1 MTKRIVEVA
10 TEGCYL
16 KVRHDQL
23 VIEQEGVEVGSI
35 PIEDMSALVIDHPQ
49 TLITQAVLRELVKS
63 NVMVVCSDNKHH
75 PIGLFLPLDSH
86 TTQTERFA
94 AQVELGLPTKKNL
107 WKQIVQGKV
116 RGQARV
122 LHDVTGNDAGISQL
136 VKKVRSGDPNNIEA
150 QAARRYWS
158 RLFTSEQ
165 FKRDRFAE
173 DQNRYLNYGYAVLR
187 ALVSRSLCAA
197 GLHPSIGI
205 HHKNRYNSYCLADD
219 LMEPYRPL
227 VDINV
232 WQIVEDHGHETEMD
246 REIRRR
252 LIEIIKREVSI
263 DGEKLT
269 FQGAV
274 QKSAQSLARIMQ
286 GQEKLLSLPEY

>member
-1 MTKRIVEVA
+1 MSKRIIEIA

-16 KVRHDQL
+16 KVRHNQL
-23 VIEQEGVEVGSI
+23 IIERAGEEVGSI
-35 PIEDMSALVIDHPQ
+35 PIEDMSALIVDHPQ
-49 TLITQAVLRELVKS
+49 TLITQAVLRELLKA
-63 NVMVVCSDNKHH
+63 NVMIISSDERHQ
-75 PIGLFLPLDSH
+75 PVGLLLPLDSH

-94 AQVELGLPTKKNL
+94 AQVELGLATKKNL
-107 WKQIVQGKV
+107 WKQVVQGKV
-116 RGQARV
+116 RGQAKV

-136 VKKVRSGDPNNIEA
+136 VKKVRSGDPSNIEA

-158 RLFTSEQ
+158 RLFASEQ

-232 WQIVEDHGHETEMD
+232 WQIVDDFGHKKDMD
-246 REIRRR
+246 REIRLR
-252 LIEIIKREVSI
+252 LIEIIKREVTV

-274 QKSAQSLARIMQ
+274 QKSAQSLARVML

>member
-16 KVRHDQL
+16 RVRYDQL
-23 VIEQEGVEVGSI
+23 IIEQEGKEIGSI

-49 TLITQAVLRELVKS
+49 TLITQVVLRELVKA
-63 NVMVVCSDNKHH
+63 NVIVISSDEKHH
-75 PIGLFLPLDSH
+75 PIGMFLPLDSH
-86 TTQTERFA
+86 TTQTERFT
-94 AQVELGLPTKKNL
+94 AQLELGLPTKKNL
-107 WKQIVQGKV
+107 WKQIVQSKV
-116 RGQARV
+116 KGQARV

-136 VKKVRSGDPNNIEA
+136 VKKVRSGDPDNIEA

-158 RLFTSEQ
+158 RLFNTER

-173 DQNRYLNYGYAVLR
+173 DQNRYLNYGYAILR

-205 HHKNRYNSYCLADD
+205 HHRNRYNSYCLADD

-227 VDINV
+227 VDVNV
-232 WQIVEDHGHETEMD
+232 WQIVEDHGHDSEMD
-246 REIRRR
+246 REIRRK
-252 LIEIIKREVSI
+252 LIAIIKREVNM
-263 DGEKLT
+263 DEEKLT

-286 GQEKLLSLPEY
+286 GQGKHLSLPEY